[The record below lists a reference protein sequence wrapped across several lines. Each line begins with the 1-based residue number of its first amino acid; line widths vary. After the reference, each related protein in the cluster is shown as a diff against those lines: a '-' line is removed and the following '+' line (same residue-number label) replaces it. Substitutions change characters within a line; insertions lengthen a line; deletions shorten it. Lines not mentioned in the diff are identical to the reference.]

1 MYTKNEEVRQIVRAQ
16 RTGTGSIGRK
26 VRELRAERGLS
37 VRTLAAR
44 TGFSPSFISQMETEA
59 VSPSIASLEKVA
71 EELGVTL
78 GQFFSSLE
86 TAPREVIRGEE
97 RPEYESGWS
106 RSTVELLADPAPG
119 RKLSAVQIT
128 VEPGGASGRHAAF
141 GMQEAVVLVL
151 SGELLAHLGGQEMEL
166 CEGDAAYV
174 SEGAGFSWENV
185 GVGEAVLVMVAA
197 PGRGNLVSSL
207 LGPKVGEVKE
217 IKSEGGENKG
227 A

>member
-1 MYTKNEEVRQIVRAQ
+1 MRAQ
-16 RTGTGSIGRK
+16 RTGTSSIGSK
-26 VRELRAERGLS
+26 VRELRKERGLS

-86 TAPREVIRGEE
+86 SAPREVIRGEE

-119 RKLSAVQIT
+119 RKLSAVQIA
-128 VEPGGASGRHAAF
+128 VGPGGVSGKHAAF
-141 GMQEAVVLVL
+141 GMQEALVLVL
-151 SGELLAHLGGQEMEL
+151 SGDLVAHLGEREIEL

-174 SEGAGFSWENV
+174 SEGMGFAWENV
-185 GVGEAVLVMVAA
+185 GVEEAVLVMVAA
-197 PGRGNLVSSL
+197 LGRGNLVSTL
-207 LGPKVGEVKE
+207 LGHEPQKVKE
-217 IKSEGGENKG
+217 SKDEGDEY